1 MKSSEPLAIFA
12 ITAVVITS
20 FIYFIIL
27 EKIKRA
33 RNNKTRAQLTVAYVL
48 RKMSGFV
55 LFGLI
60 PAVTAGVFFNIK
72 LADAGL
78 ILSDTFRLWPWIA
91 GASMFFILLNI
102 FNSKNIELRMMY
114 PELRLKEWD
123 LTGLV
128 ISAGGWI
135 IYLTAYEYLFR
146 GLLLFSCLEAFGLW
160 PAIVI
165 NLALYASLHL
175 PKGMKEATAAI
186 PFGALICYLTIE
198 SHSIVPAVFI
208 HSLQAISIELF
219 CIYRNP
225 EMKFNFFKK

>member
-60 PAVTAGVFFNIK
+60 PAVTAGVFFNFTP
-72 LADAGL
+72 ADAGL
-78 ILSDTFRLWPWIA
+78 ILRDTFRLWPWIA

-114 PELRLKEWD
+114 PEYRLKEWD

-128 ISAGGWI
+128 ISTGGWI
-135 IYLTAYEYLFR
+135 LYLTAYEYLFR